1 MFRFALCLFALFAL
15 PVRAADLQVIGL
27 TNNAFDIQTADPTIP
42 CTHRITGQFATG
54 DSDRMTRT
62 LRNSIQGW
70 RSQGQ
75 YGVAVICLN
84 SPGGAISEA
93 LKLAAVLRED
103 GIGTKLEARATCESA
118 CALLFMAGSFFAH
131 ESGLYKWR
139 VMHPTARLGFHAP
152 SLQVNRGQYSD
163 ETVTRAYGL
172 AMETL
177 ARTIEDLMQNRGF
190 EDGEH
195 LKPSLMAAMLRTP
208 PDRMLYVETVDQAG
222 RWGIGV
228 GPLRSSGIRV
238 SERDFRRACTNE
250 KSWTA
255 DASAVQQDTY
265 WTENFVNWKTED
277 WGDSVEVITNDMT
290 GESCLYNVPRGSAR
304 SRSAMVDQVNSGY
317 VDLVAISDPDQ
328 RLDQLP
334 Y

>member
-1 MFRFALCLFALFAL
+1 MLRIALSFFSLLAL
-15 PVRAADLQVIGL
+15 PVQAADLQVIGM
-27 TNNAFDIQTADPTIP
+27 TNDAFEIQAADPNIA
-42 CTHRITGQFATG
+42 CTHRISGQFAPG
-54 DSDRMTRT
+54 DFDRIAPR
-62 LRNSIQGW
+62 LRSSIQTW
-70 RSQGQ
+70 WDEAD
-75 YGVAVICLN
+75 YGKTVVCLD
-84 SPGGAISEA
+84 SPGGVITEA

-103 GIGTKLEARATCESA
+103 GIGTKLEAGAVCESA

-163 ETVTRAYGL
+163 ETVTRAYDL

-195 LKPSLMAAMLRTP
+195 LKPSLMADMLRTP
-208 PDRMLYVETVDQAG
+208 PTRMMYVETVDQAG
-222 RWGIGV
+222 RWDITI
-228 GPLRSSGIRV
+228 GPLRAPGIRLT
-238 SERDFRRACTNE
+238 EHDFRRACANE
-250 KSWTA
+250 TA
-255 DASAVQQDTY
+255 WLADESAVQQGPY
-265 WTENFVNWKTED
+265 WTENFVNWTSED
-277 WGDSVEVITNDMT
+277 WGDSVEVIVNDMT
-290 GESCLYNVPRGSAR
+290 GDGCIYEVPKGASR
-304 SRSAMVDQVNSGY
+304 SRSAMLEQVNGGY
-317 VDLVAISDPDQ
+317 LGLIAMASPGQ